1 VYSTSPGVLSHQ
13 TLSHL
18 PARNLDYQVFMIEG
32 GEVEIEKEAVEVGQK
47 REEEEEMGLYHKV
60 IKSTPRHPPL
70 QICFATIAI
79 NLTTTP

>member
-1 VYSTSPGVLSHQ
+1 MWPRALSHQ

-18 PARNLDYQVFMIEG
+18 PAKNLDYQVFMVEG
-32 GEVEIEKEAVEVGQK
+32 GEVEIEEEAVEVGQK
-47 REEEEEMGLYHKV
+47 KEEEEVMGLYYKV

-70 QICFATIAI
+70 QICFAIIAT

>member
-1 VYSTSPGVLSHQ
+1 MWPGVLFHQ

-32 GEVEIEKEAVEVGQK
+32 REVEIEEEAVEMDQK
-47 REEEEEMGLYHKV
+47 GEEEEVMGLYHKV
-60 IKSTPRHPPL
+60 IKSIPRHPPL
-70 QICFATIAI
+70 QICFAIIAT